1 MSNKNFVL
9 CTCSKCKKK
18 GTDNIG
24 DYVHPTTK
32 WRHSKKRKY
41 LNELINDSIDCYNNG
56 KDELNDDNVNCD
68 DDGKNNDDGDNKYYE
83 EAYNRLYSRVD

>member
-18 GTDNIG
+18 ETDNIG

-41 LNELINDSIDCYNNG
+41 LNKLINDSIDCYNDR
-56 KDELNDDNVNCD
+56 KDELNDNVDCD
-68 DDGKNNDDGDNKYYE
+68 DDGKNNDDSDNKYYE